1 MFRPCGFSVSN
12 LLIHVY
18 VKLIIFYNYVVY
30 NFCFVFRGC
39 DFFTEHDTGT
49 MESLG
54 LILLIPFCVCFILL
68 FVVCCFAEELKRMC
82 RMPSQLPRNQP
93 DNSRRRRGRRRNRR
107 LYDLSGPIEEG
118 RSPNSEDVQSLL
130 RSRSRN
136 ESGDSTDTQSCPC
149 NVVIITNESGM
160 TSYVESQSFLNLA
173 GLSASQTL
181 QLSGPLSISQTVIAH
196 AVPGD
201 SFGSER
207 SLGQSNLSFSEIGQ
221 NPQPRQDQ
229 S

>member
-1 MFRPCGFSVSN
+1 
-12 LLIHVY
+12 
-18 VKLIIFYNYVVY
+18 
-30 NFCFVFRGC
+30 
-39 DFFTEHDTGT
+39 

-54 LILLIPFCVCFILL
+54 LILMIPFCVCFILL

-82 RMPSQLPRNQP
+82 RMPSQLPRGQLE
-93 DNSRRRRGRRRNRR
+93 SGRRRSRQRSRR

-118 RSPNSEDVQSLL
+118 RSPNGEDVQALL
-130 RSRSRN
+130 RGRSRN

-181 QLSGPLSISQTVIAH
+181 QLSGPLSISQTVITH
-196 AVPGD
+196 NLPGESYD
-201 SFGSER
+201 STR
-207 SLGQSNLSFSEIGQ
+207 SLGQSNLSFSDGQ
-221 NPQPRQDQ
+221 NRQPSQEQ